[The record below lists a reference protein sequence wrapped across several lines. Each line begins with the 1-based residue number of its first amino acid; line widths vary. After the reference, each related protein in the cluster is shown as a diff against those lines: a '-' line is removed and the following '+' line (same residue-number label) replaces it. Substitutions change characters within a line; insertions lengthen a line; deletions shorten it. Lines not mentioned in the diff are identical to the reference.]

1 MELYKWYIFNY
12 LIDGEPIRGVF
23 LNLMD
28 LYCFVIENYVFESWT
43 LEDNEYFCFSSCFE
57 DETKLISSRW
67 TEIGL
72 FQCDFFFSFNRE
84 QQENNVHLKTIDCDN
99 RVLQW
104 NVFGK
109 FGFGWVT
116 NKCQNIAINHSFAVL
131 LLKYWTGTLCWIR
144 RLSKSIQLYNIQ
156 NKYFNK

>member
-1 MELYKWYIFNY
+1 MIHFQLPNWRRTNSGGVSQF
-12 LIDGEPIRGVF
+12 DGFILFRNRKLRVR
-23 LNLMD
+23 
-28 LYCFVIENYVFESWT
+28 IWT

-131 LLKYWTGTLCWIR
+131 LLKYWTGTLC
-144 RLSKSIQLYNIQ
+144 
-156 NKYFNK
+156 